1 MEQITDKKASPF
13 ATEPV
18 GRLIAR
24 FAIPCV
30 ISLVVNS
37 LYNIVDQIFIGW
49 GVGYLGNGAT
59 NVVFP
64 ITIIALAFAVLIGD
78 GGAAFMS
85 LKLGEGDTESVK
97 KGAGN
102 SAVMVTIAGILLM
115 VIFLVLIKPILTL
128 FGATEST
135 DPLLCEYALQY
146 GYIIGIGLPFTMI
159 STALNSLICAD
170 GSSKYAM
177 FSMLLGAIINTA
189 FDPIFIFVF
198 NMGVR
203 GAAIATVMGQVA
215 SLIVSVIYLPRFKT
229 FRLDASAFRLS
240 GKTCGKVLSLGV
252 SSFITQIAITIVMVL
267 FNNQLTNY
275 GNSSVYGPDISMT
288 AMGIVMKVNQIML
301 SILVGIAVGAQP
313 VIGFN
318 YGSKNFAR
326 VKKAFIIAIVAAEI
340 VAVIAF
346 FIF

>member
-1 MEQITDKKASPF
+1 
-13 ATEPV
+13 
-18 GRLIAR
+18 
-24 FAIPCV
+24 
-30 ISLVVNS
+30 
-37 LYNIVDQIFIGW
+37 
-49 GVGYLGNGAT
+49 
-59 NVVFP
+59 
-64 ITIIALAFAVLIGD
+64 
-78 GGAAFMS
+78 
-85 LKLGEGDTESVK
+85 
-97 KGAGN
+97 
-102 SAVMVTIAGILLM
+102 
-115 VIFLVLIKPILTL
+115 
-128 FGATEST
+128 
-135 DPLLCEYALQY
+135 
-146 GYIIGIGLPFTMI
+146 MI
-159 STALNSLICAD
+159 STALNSLIRAD

-177 FSMLLGAIINTA
+177 FSMLLVAIINTA

-240 GKTCGKVLSLGV
+240 GKTCGKALSLGV

-275 GNSSVYGPDISMT
+275 GNSSVYGPDIPIT

-346 FIF
+346 FFSVRANGRCFAVRCRRGAER

>member
-85 LKLGEGDTESVK
+85 LKLGEDDTESVK

-128 FGATEST
+128 FGATENT
-135 DPLLCEYALQY
+135 DPLLREYALQY

-159 STALNSLICAD
+159 STALNSLIRAD

-177 FSMLLGAIINTA
+177 VSMLLGAIINTA

-203 GAAIATVMGQVA
+203 GAAIATVMGQEA

-275 GNSSVYGPDISMT
+275 GNSSVYGPDIPMT
-288 AMGIVMKVNQIML
+288 AMGIVMKVNQIMR
-301 SILVGIAVGAQP
+301 SA
-313 VIGFN
+313 
-318 YGSKNFAR
+318 SK
-326 VKKAFIIAIVAAEI
+326 
-340 VAVIAF
+340 
-346 FIF
+346 

>member
-97 KGAGN
+97 K
-102 SAVMVTIAGILLM
+102 VR
-115 VIFLVLIKPILTL
+115 
-128 FGATEST
+128 
-135 DPLLCEYALQY
+135 
-146 GYIIGIGLPFTMI
+146 
-159 STALNSLICAD
+159 
-170 GSSKYAM
+170 
-177 FSMLLGAIINTA
+177 AI
-189 FDPIFIFVF
+189 
-198 NMGVR
+198 
-203 GAAIATVMGQVA
+203 
-215 SLIVSVIYLPRFKT
+215 
-229 FRLDASAFRLS
+229 
-240 GKTCGKVLSLGV
+240 
-252 SSFITQIAITIVMVL
+252 
-267 FNNQLTNY
+267 
-275 GNSSVYGPDISMT
+275 
-288 AMGIVMKVNQIML
+288 
-301 SILVGIAVGAQP
+301 QP
-313 VIGFN
+313 
-318 YGSKNFAR
+318 
-326 VKKAFIIAIVAAEI
+326 
-340 VAVIAF
+340 
-346 FIF
+346 